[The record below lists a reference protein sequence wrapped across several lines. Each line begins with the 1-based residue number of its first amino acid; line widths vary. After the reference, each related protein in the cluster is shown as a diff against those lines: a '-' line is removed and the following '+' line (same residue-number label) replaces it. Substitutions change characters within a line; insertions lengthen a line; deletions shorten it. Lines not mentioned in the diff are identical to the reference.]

1 MKKIALLMTLIF
13 MAPLFFLQSKAQ
25 AAEISLTAEN
35 FPDAV
40 VLKAAKKADKD
51 GNGVLSQKE
60 IDEVVELNMGTK
72 GKNINLKNVSVFANL
87 KKFTV
92 TGKRIDNLDEIY
104 MLNKCEEL
112 EMNDYTYVDNLDFSR
127 IQTLRKLTVSYVSI
141 QKLIVNNANLQEAVI
156 QVTDVKKTEPID
168 LGGNVK
174 LEKLTLPDKTY
185 ERVKLSG
192 NNYIKKLVLD
202 GAMVS
207 QIELMDMNNLESIE
221 LPWFNDSLRKMKVVN
236 CPKLRVLD
244 TNIMDN
250 LTSMELKNLPL
261 LAGFS
266 IDAQKLKQLDLS
278 PFTKLVG
285 ITVKSSSMTK
295 LKLPKKAPVNNL
307 DVIGT
312 KVKAINLQN
321 YRKLKYCNI
330 EMPKLKTINVAKNTK
345 ISELD
350 ISDCHALKKVDLSK
364 NKKIE
369 KLYMTDNK
377 KMQTIKLPKKNKI
390 KFYTLNLMPKL
401 TKINLGCLTK
411 LKTLSAS
418 RITKIKKLDLSKLK
432 KLDSFE
438 WTHGSLTKIKWGK
451 KSHYREINIKRN
463 KLSGKLN
470 LKPFT
475 GLVFFYCNH
484 NNYTEIIGGYY
495 LVNFTCDY
503 NKKLKKLDMR
513 KSTELN
519 GFSAYG
525 VKKAKIYLYD
535 SVMEF
540 GPHLDTKNVKYVKK
554 Y

>member
-1 MKKIALLMTLIF
+1 MTLIF
-13 MAPLFFLQSKAQ
+13 MAPVLFLQSKAQ

-40 VLKAAKKADKD
+40 VLKVAKKADKD
-51 GNGVLSQKE
+51 GNGILSQNE

-112 EMNDYTYVDNLDFSR
+112 EMNDYTYVDNVDFSH

-141 QKLIVNNANLQEAVI
+141 RKLIVNNANLQEAVI

-207 QIELMDMNNLESIE
+207 QIEVMDMNNLESIE

-250 LTSMELKNLPL
+250 ITSMELKNLPL

-285 ITVKSSSMTK
+285 ITVKSNSMTK
-295 LKLPKKAPVNNL
+295 LKLPKKAPVDNIL
-307 DVIGT
+307 IAGT
-312 KVKAINLQN
+312 KVKTIDVRN
-321 YRKLKYCNI
+321 YKKMKHCDI
-330 EMPKLKTINVAKNTK
+330 QMPKLKKINLT
-345 ISELD
+345 
-350 ISDCHALKKVDLSK
+350 K

-369 KLYMTDNK
+369 DLQISDCNQLKKLDLTKN
-377 KMQTIKLPKKNKI
+377 TNIKELRLNGNGNLTTVKLAKKNKI
-390 KFYTLNLMPKL
+390 KLLCIIEAKKLKKINIESL
-401 TKINLGCLTK
+401 TKVQDI
-411 LKTLSAS
+411 SA
-418 RITKIKKLDLSKLK
+418 TGVKKIKKLNLSKLQ
-432 KLDSFE
+432 KLYDFE
-438 WTHGSLTKIKWGK
+438 WTNGSLKKIIWGK
-451 KSHYREINIKRN
+451 KKGHFVRIIVKRN
-463 KLSGKLN
+463 KLSGKIN
-470 LKPFT
+470 LKKFG
-475 GLVFFYCNH
+475 GLFYFHCNH
-484 NNYTEIIGGYY
+484 NNYKEIIGGKY
-495 LVNFTCDY
+495 LVSLNCDY
-503 NKKLKKLDMR
+503 NKNLRKVDMR
-513 KSTELN
+513 ICSELD

-525 VKKAKIYLYD
+525 VKKAKIYLCYPD
-535 SVMEF
+535 LHY
-540 GPHLDTKNVKYVKK
+540 GPYLDTKNVTYSKK

>member
-1 MKKIALLMTLIF
+1 MNKMKKIVLVMMLIF
-13 MAPLFFLQSKAQ
+13 MVPVLFLQSKVQ

-51 GNGVLSQKE
+51 GNGILSQKE
-60 IDEVVELNMGTK
+60 IDGVVELNV
-72 GKNINLKNVSVFANL
+72 GKHDKDINLKNVSVFTNINKIAVSGKSIENLSEIYRLSKCEDVSVYNFTPIESMDFSNFQSLKNLTVYFQSVKKLIINNKELKGAVIGIKDIKNTQEVDISGNL
-87 KKFTV
+87 KLE
-92 TGKRIDNLDEIY
+92 NLT
-104 MLNKCEEL
+104 L
-112 EMNDYTYVDNLDFSR
+112 DYLAYDKVK
-127 IQTLRKLTVSYVSI
+127 ICG
-141 QKLIVNNANLQEAVI
+141 NNSL
-156 QVTDVKKTEPID
+156 K
-168 LGGNVK
+168 
-174 LEKLTLPDKTY
+174 KLTLDGDY
-185 ERVKLSG
+185 VSRIDISDMG
-192 NNYIKKLVLD
+192 NL
-202 GAMVS
+202 
-207 QIELMDMNNLESIE
+207 LEVHM
-221 LPWFNDSLRKMKVVN
+221 PGFNKALCNMKIVN
-236 CPKLRVLD
+236 CPKIKVLD
-244 TNIMDN
+244 MNY
-250 LTSMELKNLPL
+250 MEKLKYLQLNNLPSL
-261 LAGFS
+261 IGIEINAP
-266 IDAQKLKQLDLS
+266 KLKQLDLS
-278 PFTKLVG
+278 SFTKLVG
-285 ITVKSSSMTK
+285 VIIKGNSIIK
-295 LKLPKKAPVNNL
+295 LRLPKKAPINNL

-540 GPHLDTKNVKYVKK
+540 GPHLDTKK
-554 Y
+554 